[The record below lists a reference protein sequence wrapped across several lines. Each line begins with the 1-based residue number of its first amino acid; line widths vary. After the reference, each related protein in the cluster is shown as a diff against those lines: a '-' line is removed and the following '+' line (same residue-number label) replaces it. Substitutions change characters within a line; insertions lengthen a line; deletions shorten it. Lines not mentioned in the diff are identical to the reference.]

1 MNFLKLRNK
10 LHINII
16 LILLLSIFSCRN
28 EIDGEY
34 IGIDETKSDEIKLN
48 LNQNNTFSMELYV
61 NGNYESKP
69 QKILTGIW
77 EKKDNQLKLITQN
90 NVITYEQ
97 IFESYSIAG
106 KAFNVETYKFRSCK
120 EDFFASNFNLM
131 KNRNIKE

>member
-1 MNFLKLRNK
+1 
-10 LHINII
+10 
-16 LILLLSIFSCRN
+16 
-28 EIDGEY
+28 
-34 IGIDETKSDEIKLN
+34 
-48 LNQNNTFSMELYV
+48 MELYV